1 MKTLYSLAVDIGG
14 TFTDIVLRG
23 SDGSLT
29 VDKTL
34 TTPQSLLDGFFAGVH
49 AVLKKSGLTAADVNG
64 VVVHATTVVTNA
76 LIERKGEVTAM
87 LVTEGFRDVL
97 SIRNEHRYEM
107 YDPQIEFQ
115 PPLIARE
122 LTFGIPERTLADGS
136 VIATPDHAA
145 IIAAADALRAAKVVS
160 VAVCLLN
167 SYANPANERVVAA
180 VLRAQ
185 LPDLFISLS
194 SDVAPQIREYPR
206 ASTTAINA
214 YTMPLALPYLRAL
227 ALRLKAEQFVN
238 EPLIMLSSGG
248 IIGVEVA
255 GRNPVRMIE
264 SGPAAGALAASHY
277 AEVLGLDRLMSFDM
291 GGTTAKACLIEDRKP
306 LVAGV
311 FEADR
316 KYRFM
321 EGSGMPVTIPSID
334 MIEIG
339 AGGGSIAHVD
349 DLGLLKV
356 GPHSAGAEPGP
367 ACYGR
372 GGQQPTVTDADLVL
386 GLLDANNFLGG
397 DMPLDLAAAEAAMAR
412 TGALLGFTAQTHAA
426 GGAHAGAAG
435 VRETARGIY
444 RIVAEAMAAATRA
457 HATDRGVDYRGMP
470 LFAFGGAGPAHACEV
485 GALLGSTSV
494 IFPPH
499 ASVLSAFGT
508 LVTPVR
514 LDLVRSALG
523 ILDAIDWARTGRL
536 FDEMADEGLTA
547 LANSGCAR
555 EQVSMHFG
563 ADLRYF
569 GQQNEVG
576 VTFAFDPRV
585 SRDVKAIRAAF
596 ERAYLA
602 QYGFNPSHVPVEIVS
617 WRLTVRGPLVPFHP
631 VTMPVAAAAVGAA
644 RTRPVHLWSD
654 DQAVPVFERRALVA
668 GQSFNGPAIVEERE
682 TTIVIPP
689 GWRASV
695 DQVGCVVADQS
706 MTNSVPASATATQE
720 QNA

>member
-1 MKTLYSLAVDIGG
+1 MKSTSTPVYSLAVDIGG

-23 SDGSLT
+23 SDGTLV

-34 TTPQSLLDGFFAGVH
+34 TTPKSLLDGFFSGVH
-49 AVLKKSGLTAADVNG
+49 AVLRKAGLTPADING
-64 VVVHATTVVTNA
+64 VIVHATTVVTNT

-97 SIRNEHRYEM
+97 AIRNEHRYEM

-122 LTFGIPERTLADGS
+122 LTYGVRERTLADGS
-136 VIATPDHAA
+136 VIAVPDKTEVGAIAGAMLAA
-145 IIAAADALRAAKVVS
+145 GVKS

-167 SYANPANERVVAA
+167 SYANAANERAVAE
-180 VLRAQ
+180 VLRARA
-185 LPDLFISLS
+185 PGLFISLS
-194 SDVAPQIREYPR
+194 ADVAPQIREYPR

-214 YTMPLALPYLRAL
+214 YTMPVSLPYLRGL
-227 ALRLKAEQFVN
+227 AERLQAEHFVN
-238 EPLIMLSSGG
+238 QPLIMLSSGG

-277 AEVLGLDRLMSFDM
+277 AGVLGLQRLMSFDM
-291 GGTTAKACLIEDRKP
+291 GGTTAKACLIEDCKP

-316 KYRFM
+316 KYRFK

-356 GPHSAGAEPGP
+356 GPESAGAEPGP

-372 GGQQPTVTDADLVL
+372 GGLKPTVTDADLVL
-386 GLLDANNFLGG
+386 GLLDAGNFLGG
-397 DMPLDLAAAEAAMAR
+397 DMPLDLPAADAAVAR
-412 TGALLGFTAQTHAA
+412 VGQQLGAS
-426 GGAHAGAAG
+426 

-485 GALLGSTSV
+485 GALLSSTSV

-523 ILDAIDWARTGRL
+523 LLNAIDWERTERL
-536 FDEMADEGLTA
+536 FNDMADEGLTA
-547 LANSGCAR
+547 LANAGCKRAD
-555 EQVSMHFG
+555 VSMTFG

-576 VTFAFDPRV
+576 VTFTTDPRQG
-585 SRDVKAIRAAF
+585 RDAQAIRATF

-602 QYGFNPSHVPVEIVS
+602 QYGFNPSHVPIEIVS
-617 WRLTVRGPLVPFHP
+617 WRLTAGGPPVPFH
-631 VTMPVAAAAVGAA
+631 AAAAPPAQAGKPKAS
-644 RTRPVHLWSD
+644 RPVHLWQD
-654 DQAVPVFERRALVA
+654 DQAVPVYARDTLGN
-668 GQSFNGPAIVEERE
+668 GQTFNGPAIIEERE

-689 GWRASV
+689 GWRARV
-695 DQVGCVVADQS
+695 DQFGCVVA
-706 MTNSVPASATATQE
+706 TLETVA
-720 QNA
+720 